1 MSIFWIIWIT
11 ISLSPV
17 KRYAYLVWL
26 QVYSGFSASANPR
39 EWCSDCAFFFA
50 AIYFCSLIVQWRQRS
65 NRLIYIPV
73 AIAIDSKHLVFSA
86 DGASILVILFK
97 ITHKNGVPGHSK
109 ASAQVNFR
117 ARAPVIDTLDSC
129 CTNKYHIRKMLL
141 HQWPVIIH
149 SATFYIHIF
158 WFSTHEQ

>member
-1 MSIFWIIWIT
+1 MLIWYGCKSILGSVRQLI
-11 ISLSPV
+11 
-17 KRYAYLVWL
+17 R
-26 QVYSGFSASANPR
+26 AN
-39 EWCSDCAFFFA
+39 DVQIVHFFFT
-50 AIYFCSLIVQWRQRS
+50 AIYFCLLIVQWRQRS

-73 AIAIDSKHLVFSA
+73 AIAIDSKHLVFSS
-86 DGASILVILFK
+86 DGASIVVILLK

-141 HQWPVIIH
+141 HQ
-149 SATFYIHIF
+149 
-158 WFSTHEQ
+158 